1 MEVLEVGNLGSTQH
15 TIPGMEEILNKY
27 FLNKKIV

>member
-1 MEVLEVGNLGSTQH
+1 MEVLEVGNLGSTQC
-15 TIPGMEEILNKY
+15 TIPGMEQILNKC